1 MSKLWSSFIK
11 RFGVGTQQVEAE
23 VKKYYPEAKVFR
35 MDRDTMGRKDS
46 YDKMYENM
54 KSGNIDILIGTQMIS
69 KGFDFE
75 NVTLVGIIAADMSLY
90 VSDYRANETT
100 FQLITQVSGRAGRGS
115 IEGSCVIQT
124 YTPDNYSITHA
135 ARSDYEGFYKDEL
148 YVREKMEY
156 PPFEELISVVFT
168 SNKEEGLKSF
178 SENFLEVLT
187 YKCQDMIKYSQVT
200 TMPKIKN
207 VYKVRFM
214 LKVMPQRRNELL
226 TVLEW
231 VKENMKNN
239 RIEVFIEF

>member
-1 MSKLWSSFIK
+1 
-11 RFGVGTQQVEAE
+11 
-23 VKKYYPEAKVFR
+23 
-35 MDRDTMGRKDS
+35 
-46 YDKMYENM
+46 
-54 KSGNIDILIGTQMIS
+54 
-69 KGFDFE
+69 
-75 NVTLVGIIAADMSLY
+75 
-90 VSDYRANETT
+90 
-100 FQLITQVSGRAGRGS
+100 
-115 IEGSCVIQT
+115 
-124 YTPDNYSITHA
+124 
-135 ARSDYEGFYKDEL
+135 
-148 YVREKMEY
+148 MEY

-178 SENFLEVLT
+178 AEDFLEVLT